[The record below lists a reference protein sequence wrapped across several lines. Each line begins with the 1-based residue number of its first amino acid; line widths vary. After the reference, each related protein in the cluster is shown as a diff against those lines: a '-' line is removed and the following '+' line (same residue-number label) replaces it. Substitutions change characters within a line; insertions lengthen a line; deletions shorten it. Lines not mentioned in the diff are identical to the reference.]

1 MGVDKVHDFEAVIGL
16 EIHVELSTDSKI
28 FCSCPTAFGAEV
40 NTQCCPI
47 CLGLPGT
54 LPAINRK
61 ALEYTVKAGLALN
74 CQIARHTWFD
84 RKNYFYPD
92 LPKAYQVS
100 QQDAPLCFDGYL
112 EVPVGEGA
120 KRVGINRVHLE
131 EEVGKSLHAGET
143 IIDAAYSLLD
153 YNRAGIPLIEIVT
166 EPDIR
171 SAEEAQ
177 VFLERLRNILRYID
191 ISDCK
196 MQEGS
201 LRCDANISLR
211 PKGSTEFGTK
221 TEIKNL
227 NSFRAVRRALE
238 YEINR
243 QAGLL
248 RDGRPVEP
256 ETRHWDEQ
264 KGVTI
269 AMRSKRQAS
278 YYRCFA
284 DPDLVPID
292 LSDEWI
298 GQIEGEL
305 PELPGAR
312 RRRFID
318 EYGLPE
324 YDAQVLTS
332 SKEMADFFEEVVQG
346 YNDPK
351 AVSNWIMT
359 EILRYVNEQGE
370 EAEGIPLTATGL
382 VELLQLIEGGVI
394 NRNQAKEIVL
404 PEMVAAGKSPR
415 QIVKEKGL
423 EQISDTS
430 QLEGIVAS
438 VLEANP
444 DVVQDY
450 LGGKDKVMGFLV
462 GQVLKATKGKA
473 NPRLVNEM
481 IREKLKR

>member
-1 MGVDKVHDFEAVIGL
+1 VHDFEAVIGL
-16 EIHVELSTDSKI
+16 EIHVELSTASKI
-28 FCSCPTAFGAEV
+28 FCSCPTTFGAEV
-40 NTQCCPI
+40 NTQCCPV

-54 LPAINRK
+54 LPALNRK

-100 QQDAPLCFDGYL
+100 QQDAPLCVNGYL
-112 EVPVGEGA
+112 EIPVGDSGT
-120 KRVGINRVHLE
+120 KKVGINRVHLE

-143 IIDAAYSLLD
+143 IIDAVYSLLD

-166 EPDIR
+166 QPDIR

-177 VFLERLRNILRYID
+177 TFLESLRNILRYIE

-211 PKGSTEFGTK
+211 PKGSTAFGTK

-238 YEINR
+238 YEIKR

-248 RDGRPVEP
+248 RDGLPVEP

-264 KGVTI
+264 KGVTV
-269 AMRSKRQAS
+269 AMRSKEQTS
-278 YYRCFA
+278 FYRLFA

-292 LSDEWI
+292 LSAEWI
-298 GQIEGEL
+298 QQMEREL

-312 RRRFID
+312 RERFID

-324 YDAQVLTS
+324 YDARVLTAA
-332 SKEMADFFEEVVQG
+332 KEMADFFEEVVKG

-351 AVSNWIMT
+351 TVSNWIMT
-359 EILRYVNEQGE
+359 EILRYVKEQGE
-370 EAEGIPLTATGL
+370 EAEGIPLPPASL
-382 VELLQLIEGGVI
+382 VELLQLIEGGII

-404 PEMVAAGKSPR
+404 PEMVASGKAPR

-430 QLEGIVAS
+430 QLEGVVAS

-450 LGGKDKVMGFLV
+450 LGGKEKVMGFLV
-462 GQVLKATKGKA
+462 GQVLKETKGKA

-481 IREKLKR
+481 IREKLKQ

>member
-1 MGVDKVHDFEAVIGL
+1 MENVHDFEAVIGL
-16 EIHVELSTDSKI
+16 EIHVELSTASKI
-28 FCSCPTAFGAEV
+28 FCSCPTTFGAEV
-40 NTQCCPI
+40 NTQCCPV
-47 CLGLPGT
+47 CLGLPGS
-54 LPAINRK
+54 LPAMNRK
-61 ALEYTVKAGLALN
+61 AVEYTVKTGLALN
-74 CQIARHTWFD
+74 CRIAQHTWFD

-100 QQDAPLCFDGYL
+100 QQDAPLCTDGYL
-112 EVPVGEGA
+112 EIPMGEKGT
-120 KRVGINRVHLE
+120 KKVGINRVHLE

-143 IIDAAYSLLD
+143 IIDAVYSLLD

-177 VFLERLRNILRYID
+177 AFLESLRNIVRYIEV
-191 ISDCK
+191 SDCK

-211 PKGSTEFGTK
+211 PKGSTVFGTK

-238 YEINR
+238 YEIKR
-243 QAGLL
+243 QAGVLK
-248 RDGRPVEP
+248 DGLAVEA

-264 KGVTI
+264 KGITI
-269 AMRSKRQAS
+269 AMRSKEHAS

-284 DPDLVPID
+284 DPNLVPLD
-292 LSDEWI
+292 LAAEWI
-298 GQIEGEL
+298 GQMEAEL

-312 RRRFID
+312 RQRFID
-318 EYGLPE
+318 GYGLPE

-332 SKEMADFFEEVVQG
+332 SKEMADFFEEVVKG

-351 AVSNWIMT
+351 TVSNWIMT
-359 EILRYVNEQGE
+359 DILRHVKDQDE
-370 EAEGIPLTATGL
+370 ETEGIPLAPASL
-382 VELLQLIEGGVI
+382 VELLQLIEQGTI

-404 PEMVAAGKSPR
+404 PEMFEDGKSPR

-430 QLEGIVAS
+430 QLEGVIAS

-450 LGGKDKVMGFLV
+450 LGGREKVMGFLV
-462 GQVLKATKGKA
+462 GQVLKETKGKA

-481 IREKLKR
+481 IREKLKQ

>member
-1 MGVDKVHDFEAVIGL
+1 MHDFEAVIGL

-28 FCSCPTAFGAEV
+28 FCSCPTAFGAEI

-264 KGVTI
+264 RASLSPCAPSGRLATI
-269 AMRSKRQAS
+269 A
-278 YYRCFA
+278 
-284 DPDLVPID
+284 
-292 LSDEWI
+292 
-298 GQIEGEL
+298 
-305 PELPGAR
+305 
-312 RRRFID
+312 
-318 EYGLPE
+318 
-324 YDAQVLTS
+324 
-332 SKEMADFFEEVVQG
+332 
-346 YNDPK
+346 
-351 AVSNWIMT
+351 
-359 EILRYVNEQGE
+359 
-370 EAEGIPLTATGL
+370 
-382 VELLQLIEGGVI
+382 
-394 NRNQAKEIVL
+394 VL
-404 PEMVAAGKSPR
+404 PIRLG
-415 QIVKEKGL
+415 
-423 EQISDTS
+423 SDR
-430 QLEGIVAS
+430 
-438 VLEANP
+438 P
-444 DVVQDY
+444 
-450 LGGKDKVMGFLV
+450 V
-462 GQVLKATKGKA
+462 G
-473 NPRLVNEM
+473 
-481 IREKLKR
+481 